1 MRFNTIQDGSLIKIG
16 IESNEGVTLFE
27 SSKHY
32 RSLEDAMKDIVGI
45 VEMARKSE
53 IEIIDRTTLEDG
65 EKTESSKV

>member
-1 MRFNTIQDGSLIKIG
+1 MKFNTIQEGSLIKIG
-16 IESNEGVTLFE
+16 IESDSGVTLFE

-45 VEMARKSE
+45 VEMSRKKE

-65 EKTESSKV
+65 EKN